1 MTTTKYNSTSF
12 YLLLLLGLDLE
23 LDFVAAFFFL
33 AIFIISQMNLGTNAY
48 KIVLLNWIL
57 RNAKSLAIQVFACS
71 LLVALPV
78 LHEPQA

>member
-1 MTTTKYNSTSF
+1 
-12 YLLLLLGLDLE
+12 
-23 LDFVAAFFFL
+23 
-33 AIFIISQMNLGTNAY
+33 MNLGTNAY

-78 LHEPQA
+78 LHEPRALTRIIHNPTRNGSLL